1 MCKKQHWLFFNYM
14 IIHLF
19 IYLHIFAREWIIP
32 STFNYLWIK
41 KQLFYLKMKEHGC
54 YARWRH
60 MYVSLLILIFP
71 LASKDRRNILICGA
85 VSLVDT

>member
-41 KQLFYLKMKEHGC
+41 KQLFYLKMQGGGIC
-54 YARWRH
+54 
-60 MYVSLLILIFP
+60 MFP
-71 LASKDRRNILICGA
+71 AYIDISSCF
-85 VSLVDT
+85 

>member
-1 MCKKQHWLFFNYM
+1 
-14 IIHLF
+14 
-19 IYLHIFAREWIIP
+19 
-32 STFNYLWIK
+32 
-41 KQLFYLKMKEHGC
+41 
-54 YARWRH
+54 